1 MGIDTLLQGI
11 TLFNAALS
19 ALKNA
24 INLLP
29 DNPHKADIEAVY
41 EKACREL
48 RIAEAEIANKLKYQI
63 CRAHFPPGIML
74 SKDGK
79 HWGCPECKNT
89 TDTSKKFLSISLKK

>member
-1 MGIDTLLQGI
+1 MEMDTLLQGI
-11 TLFNAALS
+11 AFFNAALS

-29 DNPHKADIEAVY
+29 DNSHKADIEAAY

-48 RIAEAEIANKLKYQI
+48 KIAEAEIADKLKYQI

-74 SKDGK
+74 SKDNK
-79 HWGCPECKNT
+79 NWECPDCKNKK
-89 TDTSKKFLSISLKK
+89 DTGMKFLSIP